1 MIQTYHPEHYSILA
15 AQTQNYE
22 DFYQQEIR
30 YRMLMDYPPAAAMA
44 AVRGACTDE
53 ALLKEAMSY
62 CRKYVK
68 RILSKRRFGSHRTG
82 AGNGIEGAGLLQN
95 GALYAPQGPG
105 NSGKTKRRS
114 GKIYCGQ

>member
-68 RILSKRRFGSHRTG
+68 RIYPKEDLVLIGPAPETVSKVRIITKWCFICATRTG
-82 AGNGIEGAGLLQN
+82 
-95 GALYAPQGPG
+95 
-105 NSGKTKRRS
+105 KFW
-114 GKIYCGQ
+114 